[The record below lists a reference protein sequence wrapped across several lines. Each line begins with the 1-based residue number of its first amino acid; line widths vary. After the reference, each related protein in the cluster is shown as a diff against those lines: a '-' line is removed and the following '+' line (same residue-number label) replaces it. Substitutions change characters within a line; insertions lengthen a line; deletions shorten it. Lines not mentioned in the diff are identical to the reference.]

1 MFLIISD
8 VINFCYFNGL
18 FHAPEGTI
26 WRTLV
31 TPAIVNVF
39 NRTEHQ
45 NRLHAF
51 SVGQLYKKGY
61 IVIV

>member
-8 VINFCYFNGL
+8 VINFGYFNGL

-51 SVGQLYKKGY
+51 SVGQL
-61 IVIV
+61 